1 MKRFAVVCILIACAS
16 AGCSPHS
23 DSSSDE
29 PGGLSRETIA
39 ADVLSAMDLS
49 ADPCQ
54 DFYRYACG
62 GWLDSTERPADQ
74 ASWTRSFNVVV
85 EKNREVVRQI
95 LEEAA
100 ADPGD
105 DPDRQRIGHFYAAC
119 MDEAAVEAAGHA
131 PLEPIFEQIATVADA
146 GSLLAVTAA
155 LQRMGIGALFDIE
168 VIPDFANPD
177 LDIAFVLQGGLGM
190 PDRDYYVSDDQK
202 KQELMR
208 EYEQHV
214 ARMFALLGEDEAT
227 AKPHAAEVVAF
238 ETELAKASRDRVAMR
253 QVDQLY
259 HKIDIQGLKELTPQ
273 LPWDTFLEATGYPDV
288 KDINVATPEFF
299 EALESLVQR
308 TAPDVLQT
316 YLRWHAVDGTAYL
329 LSKEFV
335 DANFDFFGKKISGQ
349 EEIKPR
355 WKRCVSATQGALG
368 EAVGKLYVERMF
380 AGSSKDVALEM
391 IGDIKATFEAGL
403 QDLAWM
409 DDTTR
414 ERAVE
419 KLHAMGFKIGYPDK
433 WRDYSAMTITPDDYF
448 ANSMAGISF
457 EFDRQA
463 RKIGNPVDRDEWHMT
478 PQMVNAYNN
487 PLMNEMVY
495 PAGILQ
501 PPFFHRD
508 FPAAMNYGAIGA
520 GIGHE
525 MTHGFDD
532 QGRKFDPKG
541 RLKEWW
547 EPEVAEKFN
556 AQAKCVEDFYSR
568 YEVEPG
574 LPVNGKLTLGEN
586 IADIGGLKE
595 SDAAYKRWESRHG
608 TPEPLLDELTNEQ
621 LLFVAWGQI
630 WCTLMSPEQARLQ
643 VTTNPHTPAQFR
655 VAGPV
660 SNIPAFAEAF
670 GCEVGDPMRPEE
682 PCVVW

>member
-1 MKRFAVVCILIACAS
+1 MKRFAVVLVLFACAS
-16 AGCSPHS
+16 VGCYCESES
-23 DSSSDE
+23 CSDE
-29 PGGLSRETIA
+29 PGGLTREEIA
-39 ADVLSAMDLS
+39 ADVLAAMDLS

-62 GWLDSTERPADQ
+62 GWLDSSERPADQ
-74 ASWTRSFNVVV
+74 ASWTRSFNVVR

-95 LEEAA
+95 LEEAG

-105 DPDRQRIGHFYAAC
+105 DPDRQRIGHYFAAC
-119 MDEAAVEAAGHA
+119 MDEEAVEAAGHT
-131 PLEPIFEQIATVADA
+131 PLEPTLEQITTVEDA

-155 LQRMGIGALFDIE
+155 LHRKGVGALFEIA

-177 LDIAFVLQGGLGM
+177 LDIAFFLQGGLGM
-190 PDRDYYVSDDQK
+190 PDRDYYVSDDEK

-214 ARMFALLGEDEAT
+214 ARMFGLLGEDEAS
-227 AKPHAAEVVAF
+227 AKTHAAEVVAF
-238 ETELAKASRDRVAMR
+238 ETELAKVSRDRVAMR
-253 QVDQLY
+253 QLDKLY
-259 HKIDIQGLKELTPQ
+259 NKIDIQGLKELTPQ
-273 LPWDTFLEATGYPDV
+273 LPWDTFLEATGYPDI

-299 EALESLVQR
+299 EALEDLVAE
-308 TAPDVLQT
+308 TSADVLQT
-316 YLRWHAVDGTAYL
+316 YLRWHAVDSTANL

-335 DANFDFFGKKISGQ
+335 DANFDFFGKKIAGQ

-355 WKRCVSATQGALG
+355 WKRCVAATEGALG

-380 AGSSKDVALEM
+380 AGSSKEVALEM

-403 QDLAWM
+403 PGLAWM

-414 ERAVE
+414 GRAIE
-419 KLHAMGFKIGYPDK
+419 KLNAMGFKIGYPDK
-433 WRDYSAMTITPDDYF
+433 WRDYSSMTITPGDHF
-448 ANSMAGISF
+448 ANSMAAISF
-457 EFDRQA
+457 EYDRQA
-463 RKIGNPVDRDEWHMT
+463 RKVGNPVDRDEWHMT
-478 PQMVNAYNN
+478 PQTVNAYNN
-487 PLMNEMVY
+487 PLLNEMAY

-508 FPAAMNYGAIGA
+508 FPAAMNYGAIGG

-525 MTHGFDD
+525 LTHGFDD

-541 RLKEWW
+541 RMQEWW
-547 EPEVAEKFN
+547 EPEVAEKFM
-556 AQAKCVEDFYSR
+556 AQAECVDEFFSG

-574 LPVNGKLTLGEN
+574 APVNGKLTLGEN
-586 IADIGGLKE
+586 IADIGGLKQ
-595 SDAAYKRWESRHG
+595 SHAAYKLWESRHG
-608 TPEPLLDELTNEQ
+608 TPEPLLEELTDEQ

-630 WCTLMSPEQARLQ
+630 WCTLMSPEAARLQ
-643 VTTNPHTPAQFR
+643 VTTDPHTPAQFR

-660 SNIPAFAEAF
+660 SHIPAFAEAF

-682 PCVVW
+682 QCLVW